1 VTGFLIAVAL
11 LTAWRTIAWVRR
23 RRRPSW
29 EQMSGN
35 PPLRRRP
42 RRHRRFGDHRRR
54 REAAETARAF
64 VAMIAAGGHDPVA
77 HLGAGVVLQP
87 GESPWVHARARLA
100 TWDTHVVQ
108 VSSRRGRWW
117 GRRVENVARE
127 MTLRGWQDRGEGD
140 WLITSLRLVGRTRP
154 DGELT
159 SIWWSDLAGIQLD
172 LGADTVHLDGN
183 NGWRGELIG
192 PGVAPIAVAAVAAG
206 HGPEALLVHPGLARL
221 RGSGTQAETS
231 PAPEPLA
238 LGPGDRMPST
248 WSQERLR

>member
-11 LTAWRTIAWVRR
+11 LMAWRTIAWVRR

-42 RRHRRFGDHRRR
+42 RRHRRFGDYRRR

-108 VSSRRGRWW
+108 VSSRRVRWW

-127 MTLRGWQDRGEGD
+127 MTLRA
-140 WLITSLRLVGRTRP
+140 GRTVAR
-154 DGELT
+154 
-159 SIWWSDLAGIQLD
+159 A
-172 LGADTVHLDGN
+172 
-183 NGWRGELIG
+183 IG
-192 PGVAPIAVAAVAAG
+192 
-206 HGPEALLVHPGLARL
+206 
-221 RGSGTQAETS
+221 
-231 PAPEPLA
+231 
-238 LGPGDRMPST
+238 
-248 WSQERLR
+248 